1 MKKLILVQLF
11 VFIVLTGCDNN
22 FRKIVVPE
30 AEVKNDSDNSD
41 IMIPDNDE
49 SDDDLVD
56 QDDLS
61 DDLPDDLPDDLS
73 DEYLAESE
81 VLTESEEEPDED
93 DYDGFYDVPS
103 DPSPIDLNG
112 VEARFHADIAYG
124 DKQLN
129 TFDIFIARTK
139 EPAPLV
145 IYIHG
150 GGFTM
155 EDKSDAYEAGGP
167 FVIRSLLENGISF
180 ASVNYQLLEQ
190 NDKDGVIK
198 PLNDCK
204 RALQFIR
211 SESEVFN
218 IDKEKIVSYGF
229 SAGAGASLW
238 IGFNDDMADPES
250 EDPVLRE
257 STRLKGVAALETQAT
272 YDIVRWETEI
282 FKPYDIT
289 LKSFVNLGF
298 GSTLYSFYGVSSLD
312 EIYTPAITEY
322 RKKVDMLDLMSAD
335 DPEIFVNNGYND
347 AGKPTNIYALYHHPY
362 HASALMEE
370 AEKKGLQ
377 GIFYIPAMNIIDES
391 NEELVQFFL
400 RNLKY

>member
-1 MKKLILVQLF
+1 
-11 VFIVLTGCDNN
+11 
-22 FRKIVVPE
+22 
-30 AEVKNDSDNSD
+30 
-41 IMIPDNDE
+41 
-49 SDDDLVD
+49 
-56 QDDLS
+56 DDLS
-61 DDLPDDLPDDLS
+61 DDLPDDLS
-73 DEYLAESE
+73 DEALAESE

-103 DPSPIDLNG
+103 DPSPIDLDG
-112 VEARFHADIAYG
+112 IEARFHADIAYG
-124 DKQLN
+124 DKHLN

-211 SESEVFN
+211 SEAEVFN
-218 IDKEKIVSYGF
+218 IDKERIVSYGF

-391 NEELVQFFL
+391 NEELIQFFL
-400 RNLKY
+400 RKLKY

>member
-61 DDLPDDLPDDLS
+61 DDLPDDLSDDLS

-211 SESEVFN
+211 SEAEVFN
-218 IDKEKIVSYGF
+218 IDKERIVSYGF

-272 YDIVRWETEI
+272 YDIVRWET
-282 FKPYDIT
+282 
-289 LKSFVNLGF
+289 
-298 GSTLYSFYGVSSLD
+298 
-312 EIYTPAITEY
+312 
-322 RKKVDMLDLMSAD
+322 
-335 DPEIFVNNGYND
+335 
-347 AGKPTNIYALYHHPY
+347 
-362 HASALMEE
+362 
-370 AEKKGLQ
+370 
-377 GIFYIPAMNIIDES
+377 
-391 NEELVQFFL
+391 
-400 RNLKY
+400 